1 MSISS
6 QHEHAITNPVAG
18 LGVGYLRGYWVA
30 TAHHRAECLTGNQS
44 KYGGHP
50 GASLDQG
57 CTSITSRHHCKN
69 VTKWTVLM

>member
-18 LGVGYLRGYWVA
+18 LGVGYSRGYWVA

-50 GASLDQG
+50 GQASIRGALPSPVD
-57 CTSITSRHHCKN
+57 TITKMSLNGLC
-69 VTKWTVLM
+69 